1 MSLRQ
6 TETVV
11 LSWCDISSVF
21 YFSLCIRSLPA
32 HSPLPRGATGHVAQ
46 FPLAPF
52 YFLLSFLVLL
62 IAHFFH
68 PLYNLPL
75 QRFLNGDVRH
85 RGRRRSTVPM
95 LLVRRKPND
104 ITRPDFF
111 DRPSPPLRPSK
122 AGRDDQRLTEWMPMP
137 GGTGTRL
144 E

>member
-1 MSLRQ
+1 MSRRQ

-11 LSWCDISSVF
+11 LSWCDVSSVF

-32 HSPLPRGATGHVAQ
+32 HSPLPRCATVHVAQ

-85 RGRRRSTVPM
+85 RGRRRRAVP
-95 LLVRRKPND
+95 VFFTGRKPDD
-104 ITRPDFF
+104 ITRPDF
-111 DRPSPPLRPSK
+111 L
-122 AGRDDQRLTEWMPMP
+122 
-137 GGTGTRL
+137 
-144 E
+144 